1 MHLVAPDFHRDAE
14 HESSPHPKER
24 RIEMGGQRAHL
35 ALALV
40 GLAAIAS
47 AVPLCAGA
55 AGQQEDGDLVF
66 IVPAGVTFGPA
77 IR

>member
-1 MHLVAPDFHRDAE
+1 MHLVAPDLHRDAE
-14 HESSPHPKER
+14 HDSSPRPKER

-47 AVPLCAGA
+47 AVPLGEERPDSKMMATWSSLCRR
-55 AGQQEDGDLVF
+55 L
-66 IVPAGVTFGPA
+66 
-77 IR
+77 